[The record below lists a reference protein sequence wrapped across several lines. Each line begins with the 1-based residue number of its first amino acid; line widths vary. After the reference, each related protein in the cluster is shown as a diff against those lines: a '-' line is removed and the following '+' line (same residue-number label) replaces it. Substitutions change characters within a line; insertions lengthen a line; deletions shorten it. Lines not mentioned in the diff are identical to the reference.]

1 MGMVKPDLEMLS
13 VALMKSLHMFTPS
26 NWIRILLA
34 ASLLL
39 TAVVAG
45 LLVAVPQVSQ
55 AQGAPPA
62 KPTGVTASAGSAQPT
77 LTWDDLSDS
86 TIAGYEYLKAPVAN
100 LTASDGAAYDNFGF
114 SVAVDG
120 DTVVAG
126 ATGDDDNG
134 ANSGSAY
141 LFTKPNGGWPDG
153 CGRRI
158 STTVRSLRNTTGC
171 MTWG

>member
-45 LLVAVPQVSQ
+45 LLVAVP
-55 AQGAPPA
+55 PA
-62 KPTGVTASAGSAQPT
+62 KPTGVTASAGSAQAT
-77 LTWDDLSDS
+77 LTLDDPSDS
-86 TIAGYEYLKAPVAN
+86 TIAGYEYLKAQVAN

-134 ANSGSAY
+134 ANSGSA
-141 LFTKPNGGWPDG
+141 
-153 CGRRI
+153 
-158 STTVRSLRNTTGC
+158 
-171 MTWG
+171 